1 MKYAPSVPAR
11 MAEEEKRESREE
23 NKTEEKGRAWKREK
37 EKDAPLTIKGTRRQ
51 KYFPPGSSHP
61 QKTESASHLSIC
73 SFFVWTQKGGGGG
86 VV

>member
-11 MAEEEKRESREE
+11 MAEEEKREKKQRRKAELGKEE
-23 NKTEEKGRAWKREK
+23 
-37 EKDAPLTIKGTRRQ
+37 EKDAPFTIKGSRGQ

-73 SFFVWTQKGGGGG
+73 SFFVWTRKGGGEEKGR
-86 VV
+86 VIP